1 MSCRGYTEHIADA
14 FIHAGEIAQRYA
26 ENKNRHPDGP
36 AGLVNLRPVELPL
49 PREPAVES
57 VDAFLQKHKGPFPEA
72 IVLDERRRS
81 FLDYGVSGTPGFV
94 LVDEQGNISSLNSGY
109 RASRGL
115 VSDDWK
121 WDEGQTSVG
130 E

>member
-1 MSCRGYTEHIADA
+1 MAYEREQKTPVLSITDEA
-14 FIHAGEIAQRYA
+14 A
-26 ENKNRHPDGP
+26 ESIN
-36 AGLVNLRPVELPL
+36 
-49 PREPAVES
+49 
-57 VDAFLQKHKGPFPEA
+57 AFLKKHKGPFPEA

-94 LVDEQGNISSLNSGY
+94 LVDEEGNISSFNSGY

-115 VSDDWK
+115 VIEDWI
-121 WDEGQTSVG
+121 WDKGQTSAG